1 MPGTHDKRD
10 LNRFLITMIVT
21 DCCGG
26 SHHWIWV
33 RVNHWLGLRVIICNR
48 LLLLVDTPSP
58 IKWGNKRCCTYN
70 GIIRSA
76 SCLTYDGPAEGSA
89 CAFPF
94 SYMGVSH
101 TGCSTIDG
109 DARPWCVT
117 QTDASGDM
125 AASGAWGYCEA
136 SCPLQGLP

>member
-33 RVNHWLGLRVIICNR
+33 WVNHWLRLRVKICNR
-48 LLLLVDTPSP
+48 LLLLVDTP
-58 IKWGNKRCCTYN
+58 IKWGSKRCCTYN
-70 GIIRSA
+70 GDICSV
-76 SCLTYDGPAEGSA
+76 SCLTNDGPAAGSA
-89 CAFPF
+89 CVFPF
-94 SYMGVSH
+94 NYMGVSH
-101 TGCSTIDG
+101 TGCTTIDG
-109 DARPWCVT
+109 DTTPWCST
-117 QTDASGDM
+117 QTDANDDHVPGV
-125 AASGAWGYCEA
+125 GAWGYCEA